1 MVSPLCCS
9 NKIGDSIMKQ
19 MNDQASVAMNEQEQ
33 PQEFFL
39 GLSKDQV
46 SLLLVLSS
54 FMGRLQELTQQP
66 EAEQLF
72 QALREEEKY
81 RRLDYAL
88 GWVAQ
93 QRDML
98 MALSGTTSFAMGLLA
113 QVQDKL
119 IQAGFAHTANTNEEQ
134 GDK

>member
-1 MVSPLCCS
+1 ME
-9 NKIGDSIMKQ
+9 Q

-119 IQAGFAHTANTNEEQ
+119 IQAGFAHTSTTNEEQ